1 MSQAP
6 RIFAHA
12 GQVRLD
18 DFKHLCGQQV
28 QPEDYPLCS
37 EVQGNV
43 PIYQAGTLRQHD
55 RQEVMAELHRLF
67 RDGPGVV
74 VVRAGYSDLGVVD
87 RHSEVFTTIFAE
99 EAAAGV
105 AADHFAKAGSNGRIW
120 NSLQKAALLSPTSF
134 AEYYAN
140 PLLSLI
146 AEAWLG
152 PGFQVT
158 AQVNVVHPGGQAQQP
173 HRDYHLGF
181 QVADVVERYPLPLHV
196 LSQYLTLQGA
206 IAHTDMPVETGP
218 TLLLPFS
225 QRYEL
230 GYLAWRRPEF
240 IEYFEQ
246 HAVQLPLHKGDL
258 LFFNPAL
265 FHAAGT
271 NRTEDQH
278 RMANLLQISS
288 AFGKP
293 MEALDRDR
301 MMQALYPCLLQM
313 QADRLLDAEQLAAV
327 IACTADGYSFP
338 TNLDTDPPIKGLAP
352 QTGQEL
358 MAQALEQHW
367 PAATFAAKVEQARA
381 KRQP

>member
-1 MSQAP
+1 MNQSHGV
-6 RIFAHA
+6 FARA
-12 GQVRLD
+12 D
-18 DFKHLCGQQV
+18 QV
-28 QPEDYPLCS
+28 QLKNFVPVCEQRVNYADYPLCAD
-37 EVQGNV
+37 VICNV
-43 PIYQAGTLRQHD
+43 PIYQAQALRDGD
-55 RQEVMAELHRLF
+55 RQTVLNELHRLF
-67 RDGPGVV
+67 SDGPGVV
-74 VVRAGYSDLGVVD
+74 VVRQAYSDPAVVD
-87 RHSEVFTTIFAE
+87 RHTQVFEAIFAQ
-99 EAAAGV
+99 EAASGV

-120 NSLQKAALLSPTSF
+120 NALQKAALLAPMSF

-140 PLLSLI
+140 PVMGLI
-146 AEAWLG
+146 AESWLG

-158 AQVNVVHPGGQAQQP
+158 AQVNVVHPGGEAQQP

-181 QVADVVERYPLPLHV
+181 QVAEVVERFPLPLHM

-240 IEYFEQ
+240 IHYFEQ
-246 HAVQLPLHKGDL
+246 HAVQLPLSKGDM

-271 NRTEDQH
+271 NLTSDQH

-288 AFGKP
+288 AFGKT
-293 MEALDRDR
+293 MEMLDRDR
-301 MMQALYPCLLQM
+301 MMLALYPCLLQM
-313 QADRLLDAEQLAAV
+313 QIDHKLNPEEMAAV

-338 TNLDTDPPIKGLAP
+338 TNLDTDPPISGLAP
-352 QTGQEL
+352 QTGQQL
-358 MAQALEQHW
+358 MTQALNELW
-367 PAATFAAKVEQARA
+367 PTATFAARVDLMRT
-381 KRQP
+381 KRRP